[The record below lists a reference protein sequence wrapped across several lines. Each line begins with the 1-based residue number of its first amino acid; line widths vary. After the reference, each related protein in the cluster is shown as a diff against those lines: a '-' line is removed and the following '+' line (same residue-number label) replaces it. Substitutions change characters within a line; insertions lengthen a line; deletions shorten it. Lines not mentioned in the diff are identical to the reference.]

1 MKNLHELVQTIFF
14 LQMGMGYNL
23 TRNDLVKKLRV
34 AALRAMS

>member
-1 MKNLHELVQTIFF
+1 MRNLHELVQTIF

-34 AALRAMS
+34 AAMRAMS